1 MKSTN
6 LTFTQEQFDNA
17 LKEADLTLEEVEGGK
32 IEPIENPNFSVT
44 RDIDVMFSLPDNE
57 EEY

>member
-6 LTFTQEQFDNA
+6 LTFTQEQFNNA
-17 LKEADLTLEEVEGGK
+17 LKEADLTPEEVEGGK

-44 RDIDVMFSLPDNE
+44 RDVDVMFSLPDAE

>member
-32 IEPIENPNFSVT
+32 IEPIENPDFSVT

-57 EEY
+57 EDY

>member
-32 IEPIENPNFSVT
+32 IEPIENPDFSVT